1 MSAFA
6 KRSVVFA
13 ALLLT
18 ANAAAL
24 RPRALASTPPTDQ
37 RGCQLQISQRGTAS
51 IDVEPDQ
58 LVMRVSV
65 KSPVANEA
73 GEAAHK
79 MKAVFDAV
87 AGAKYTQTFHQ
98 DSSWDSHLRK
108 TVKGDWA
115 ATGTVTLPI
124 EAGKWGAAGS
134 EAVSALINKLL
145 ALTSASSAPTPAQQQ
160 PSQYGGDAGYR
171 HRRLRAYGEGEEE
184 GKGEE
189 EEGKGDDQDN
199 KSYASEEQDRYGYG
213 GGGQQSDDS
222 SYSEPTPSYATPVQQ
237 QQHGHAGVKVS
248 IESMYFAV
256 SDEVTKSTQQQ
267 ALSLAVADA
276 IARIGEAAA
285 PFRPAGS
292 SYGENKGEASEDIG
306 AQSLSEV
313 RVTNGS
319 GGSYQPLARNGMV
332 GAAAPMAFD
341 QESSADGGVVEAAD
355 LTYAVPQAQPVSQ
368 TVSVSACVNL

>member
-1 MSAFA
+1 MSA
-6 KRSVVFA
+6 VVFA

-37 RGCQLQISQRGTAS
+37 RGCQLQISQSGTAS

-58 LVMRVSV
+58 LVMGVSI
-65 KSPVANEA
+65 KSPVASEA

-79 MKAVFDAV
+79 MKAVVDAV

-115 ATGTVTLPI
+115 ATGTVTFPI
-124 EAGKWGAAGS
+124 EAGKWGAADGGGS
-134 EAVSALINKLL
+134 AAVSALINELL

-160 PSQYGGDAGYR
+160 PSQYGSDAGYR
-171 HRRLRAYGEGEEE
+171 RRRLQAYGEGEEE
-184 GKGEE
+184 GKGN
-189 EEGKGDDQDN
+189 DN
-199 KSYASEEQDRYGYG
+199 DNNSYASEGQDGYGYG
-213 GGGQQSDDS
+213 GGGQQGDGSD
-222 SYSEPTPSYATPVQQ
+222 YAEPTPTYAAPVQQ
-237 QQHGHAGVKVS
+237 QQQHGDAGVKVS
-248 IESMYFAV
+248 IESMHFAV

-285 PFRPAGS
+285 PFRPASS
-292 SYGENKGEASEDIG
+292 SYGENKASEAIG

-332 GAAAPMAFD
+332 GGAAPMAFD

-368 TVSVSACVNL
+368 TVSVSACVNF